1 MARKFSE
8 KNLLL
13 KNAIKNSGKSMKE
26 VSEDMTLSKDTFN
39 KKINNRIS
47 GCTMYAFSFCEKF
60 YLSVMFGVAIK
71 DIE

>member
-39 KKINNRIS
+39 KKINNRIN